1 MSRRPSLNQLFMLRL
16 VPLALLVAMAV
27 SLANAWHLHKRF
39 EVELDRKETE
49 LLRIGASLL
58 AAPLWNFDNQAVNE
72 LVETLLADAD
82 VASVSVY
89 DDADTLLLSRF
100 AGDDLQGLQQRRAAI
115 IFENALLRRQLGYLE
130 LTFTRQRLSEQIGW
144 SVFFTLLA
152 VSLVVV
158 AVFAWTMRF
167 NRLHVVA
174 PLNAILD
181 TLRAMRSGQPFMPL
195 VSHAPGE
202 VGDALQAYN
211 SLAVQLD
218 HAHQE
223 IAAQSQRDAL
233 TGLLNRH
240 GFYAHLSGWLEMH
253 PQRPLGILHMDINH
267 FRWINESFGQ
277 DAGSQLL
284 RDIARRLED
293 QLGAQLCLPLARLG
307 SDEFVAAFADIDAP
321 ALARHARTL
330 QRNMLEPFEVFDQ
343 QVFVSMNLGGALF
356 PQHAATAEG
365 LLKVAELALHR
376 GKERSPGE
384 YRLYRPST
392 VHLPAHEMIALERD
406 LHRALNEDGLR
417 LMLQPI
423 VTADSQPGAR
433 VTLAGVEALVRIEHP
448 ERGVLSPDTFI
459 PVAEASGLILPLGA
473 WVMEQGLAWLAD
485 ATRQGLDT
493 QTIAFNVSAREI
505 HAGGL
510 VERLAAGLERH
521 DLAAQRIILEVT
533 ENVMLEHDS
542 VVRETFD
549 ALRALGCK
557 LAIDDFGTGFSS
569 LSYLQH
575 LPFDIVKIDRCFVG
589 EVHTAPRQAALV
601 AAMIEM
607 GHALGLSVT
616 VEGIELHE
624 QASRCLASGADHLQG
639 YYFCRPLPAAEALAR
654 FITL

>member
-1 MSRRPSLNQLFMLRL
+1 MSRRLSLNQLFMLRL
-16 VPLALLVAMAV
+16 VPLALLVALAV
-27 SLANAWHLHKRF
+27 SLVSAWHLQKRF
-39 EVELDRKETE
+39 EVELERKETE

-58 AAPLWNFDNQAVNE
+58 AAPLWNFDNQAVSE
-72 LVETLLADAD
+72 LVDTLLADAD

-89 DDADTLLLSRF
+89 DDSGTLLLARD
-100 AGDDLQGLQQRRAAI
+100 AGNELNGLQERREAI

-152 VSLVVV
+152 VTLVVV
-158 AVFAWTMRF
+158 AVFGWTMRF
-167 NRLHVVA
+167 NRLHVIA

-181 TLRAMRSGQPFMPL
+181 TLRAMRGGQAFVPV
-195 VSHAPGE
+195 VSQAPGE
-202 VGDALQAYN
+202 VGDALRAYN

-223 IAAQSQRDAL
+223 IAAQSRRDAL

-240 GFYAHLSGWLEMH
+240 GFYSQLADWLETY
-253 PQRPLGILHMDINH
+253 PQRPLGILLIDINH

-284 RDIARRLED
+284 CDIAARLEQ
-293 QLGAQLCLPLARLG
+293 QLAARLCLPLARLG
-307 SDEFVAAFADIDAP
+307 SDEFVAAFADTDTH
-321 ALARHARTL
+321 ALARQAQAL
-330 QRNMLEPFEVFDQ
+330 QRAMLEPFSIFDQ
-343 QVFVSMNLGGALF
+343 QVFVSMNLGGAMF

-365 LLKVAELALHR
+365 LLKVVELALHR
-376 GKERSPGE
+376 GKSSPGE
-384 YRLYRPST
+384 YRLYQPST
-392 VHLPAHEMIALERD
+392 THLPAHEMIALERD

-423 VTADSQPGAR
+423 VTANSQPGGR

-448 ERGVLSPDTFI
+448 ENDVLPPDSFI

-473 WVMEQGLAWLAD
+473 WVMEQGLAWLAE
-485 ATRQGLDT
+485 ATRQGLDS
-493 QTIAFNVSAREI
+493 QTLSFNVSAREV

-510 VERLAAGLERH
+510 VERLADGLERH
-521 DLAAQRIILEVT
+521 GLAPHRIILEVT
-533 ENVMLEHDS
+533 ENLMLERDEL
-542 VVRETFD
+542 VLETFS
-549 ALRALGCK
+549 ALRALGCR

-569 LSYLQH
+569 LNYLQH
-575 LPFDIVKIDRCFVG
+575 LPFDIVKIDRCFVS
-589 EVHTAPRQAALV
+589 EIHTDARQAALV

-616 VEGIELHE
+616 VEGIELREHA
-624 QASRCLASGADHLQG
+624 QRCLASGADHLQG
-639 YYFCRPLPAAEALAR
+639 YYFCRPLPAAEALR
-654 FITL
+654 RLMTL

>member
-1 MSRRPSLNQLFMLRL
+1 MSRRLSLNQLFMLRL
-16 VPLALLVAMAV
+16 VPLALLVALAV
-27 SLANAWHLHKRF
+27 SLASAWHLHKRF
-39 EVELDRKETE
+39 EVELERKESE
-49 LLRIGASLL
+49 LLRIGASLM
-58 AAPLWNFDNQAVNE
+58 AAPLWNFDNHALSE

-89 DDADTLLLSRF
+89 DDNDTLILSRHTSH
-100 AGDDLQGLQQRRAAI
+100 DLLGMEQRRAAI
-115 IFENALLRRQLGYLE
+115 IFENALLRRQLGHLE

-144 SVFFTLLA
+144 SIFFTLLA
-152 VSLVVV
+152 VALVVV
-158 AVFAWTMRF
+158 AVLAWTMRF

-181 TLRAMRSGQPFMPL
+181 TLRAMRSGQPFVPV
-195 VSHAPGE
+195 VSRAPGE
-202 VGDALQAYN
+202 VGAALLAYN

-240 GFYAHLSGWLEMH
+240 GFYAHLSEWLEVH
-253 PQRPLGILHMDINH
+253 PQRPLGVLHMDINH

-284 RDIARRLED
+284 CDIAARLEQ
-293 QLGAQLCLPLARLG
+293 QLASQLQLPLARLG

-321 ALARHARTL
+321 GLARHARSL
-330 QRNMLEPFEVFDQ
+330 QRSMLEPFTIFDQ

-365 LLKVAELALHR
+365 LLKVVELALRR
-376 GKERSPGE
+376 GKARSPGE
-384 YRLYRPST
+384 YRLYQPSST
-392 VHLPAHEMIALERD
+392 HLPAHQMIAMERD

-423 VTADSQPGAR
+423 VTADSTPGDR
-433 VTLAGVEALVRIEHP
+433 VVLAGVEALVRIEHP
-448 ERGVLSPDTFI
+448 EHGALAPDRFI

-473 WVMEQGLAWLAD
+473 WVMEQGLAWLAA
-485 ATRQGLDT
+485 ATRQGFET
-493 QTIAFNVSAREI
+493 QTISFNVSAREI

-510 VERLAAGLERH
+510 VERLAEGLERH
-521 DLAAQRIILEVT
+521 ALAAHRIILEVT
-533 ENVMLEHDS
+533 ENLMLERDE
-542 VVRETFD
+542 VVLETFD
-549 ALRALGCK
+549 ALRELGCR

-575 LPFDIVKIDRCFVG
+575 LPFDIVKIDRCFV
-589 EVHTAPRQAALV
+589 TAIHHDSHQAALV

-616 VEGIELHE
+616 VEGIEFAD
-624 QASRCLASGADHLQG
+624 QARCCLDNGADHLQG
-639 YYFCRPLPAAEALAR
+639 YYFCRPLPAEEALSR

>member
-1 MSRRPSLNQLFMLRL
+1 MSSRLSLNQLFMLRL
-16 VPLALLVAMAV
+16 VPLALLVALAV
-27 SLANAWHLHKRF
+27 SLASAWHLHKRF
-39 EVELDRKETE
+39 EGELERKETE

-58 AAPLWNFDNQAVNE
+58 AAPLWNFDNHAVDE
-72 LVETLLADAD
+72 LVDTLLADAD
-82 VASVSVY
+82 VSSVSVY
-89 DDADTLLLSRF
+89 DDTDTLILSRHN
-100 AGDDLQGLQQRRAAI
+100 GHDLFGLKQRRAAI
-115 IFENALLRRQLGYLE
+115 IFENALLRRHLGHLE

-144 SVFFTLLA
+144 SIFFTLLA
-152 VSLVVV
+152 VALVVV
-158 AVFAWTMRF
+158 AVLAWTMRF

-181 TLRAMRSGQPFMPL
+181 TLRAMRSGQPFVPV
-195 VSHAPGE
+195 VSGAPGE
-202 VGDALQAYN
+202 VGAALHAYN

-240 GFYAHLSGWLEMH
+240 GFYAHLSHWLETH
-253 PQRPLGILHMDINH
+253 PQRPLGLLHMDINH

-284 RDIARRLED
+284 CDIATRLEQ
-293 QLGAQLCLPLARLG
+293 QLIPQLSLPLARLG
-307 SDEFVAAFADIDAP
+307 SDEFVAAFADIDSTG
-321 ALARHARTL
+321 LARQARDL
-330 QRNMLEPFEVFDQ
+330 QRSMLEPFEVFDQ

-365 LLKVAELALHR
+365 LLKVVELALHR
-376 GKERSPGE
+376 GKGRSPGE
-384 YRLYRPST
+384 YRLYQPST
-392 VHLPAHEMIALERD
+392 THLPAHQMIALERD

-423 VTADSQPGAR
+423 VTADSIPGGR
-433 VTLAGVEALVRIEHP
+433 VTLSGVETLVRIEHP
-448 ERGVLSPDTFI
+448 EHGVLSPDTFI

-473 WVMEQGLAWLAD
+473 WVMEQGLAWLAA

-493 QTIAFNVSAREI
+493 LTLSFNVSAREI

-510 VERLAAGLERH
+510 VERLAEGLARH
-521 DLAAQRIILEVT
+521 ALAPHRIILEVT
-533 ENVMLEHDS
+533 ENLMLERDE
-542 VVRETFD
+542 VVLETFN
-549 ALRALGCK
+549 ALRSLGCR

-569 LSYLQH
+569 MSYLQH
-575 LPFDIVKIDRCFVG
+575 LPFDIVKIDRCFVS
-589 EVHTAPRQAALV
+589 ELHTEPRQAALV

-616 VEGIELHE
+616 VEGIELNE
-624 QASRCLASGADHLQG
+624 QARCCLDNGADHLQG
-639 YYFCRPLPAAEALAR
+639 YYFCRPVPAQEALAR